1 MVTSVPL
8 VVAGAGALV
17 EGEATMVAVQGLRTA
32 LDWWEEEGGKGRRE
46 ERMVS
51 QLVMG
56 GEKGCWGR
64 RRWGVSG

>member
-32 LDWWEEEGGKGRRE
+32 LEWWEEEGGKGR
-46 ERMVS
+46 
-51 QLVMG
+51 
-56 GEKGCWGR
+56 
-64 RRWGVSG
+64 